1 MTNKELAT
9 YIQEKLLNEGVIIQR
24 YDAYST
30 DSIYMK
36 LDFGVCNSIRI
47 SGHKGKKYLKYR
59 YNIGQ
64 FVRKFAV
71 VKDGYER
78 FYYRADKSDE
88 LVKKVISDRN
98 QKIEQFGE
106 TGYKELMLK
115 NQSQN
120 SGKAGFWKSARVVV
134 KEL

>member
-1 MTNKELAT
+1 MTNKELAA
-9 YIQEKLLNEGVIIQR
+9 YIQDKLLNEGIIIQR

-36 LDFGVCNSIRI
+36 LDFGICNSIRI

-64 FVRKFAV
+64 FVSKFAI
-71 VKDGYER
+71 VKDRYER

-98 QKIEQFGE
+98 QKIEQYGE
-106 TGYKELMLK
+106 TRYKELMLK

-120 SGKAGFWKSARVVV
+120 SGMAGFWKSAHVVV
-134 KEL
+134 KE